1 VIGGRVMLAV
11 APDSARVLVEGRDVV
26 LVTGT
31 NGKTTTTAYVT
42 AALRT
47 RAIVDTNHTG
57 ANTPAGLVST
67 LASGSASRVVL
78 ECDEAWLP
86 WALSQTA
93 PRTIVFLNVSRDQLH
108 RHHEVAA
115 LASLWRP
122 ALAGVDHV
130 VANVD
135 DPAVVFAALAA
146 RRQTWVAAGTGWT
159 QDALVCPRCG
169 DECRWSDEAW
179 ACRCGLHRPSPHW
192 WLEGG
197 CAVSATT
204 RLHLDLALPGRAN
217 RVNAAMA
224 LATTAALGTSPH
236 EAVAAMRDIGSVA
249 GRYHVFEHKGRRARL
264 FLAKNPAGWAE
275 ALDMID
281 ESTAPLVLAFNAEGV
296 DGRDPSWLYDV
307 PFSHA
312 ARREIVVIGHRAV
325 DMLVRLEM
333 EGLTGLRRAPDLT
346 TALELFPRGEVNVVA
361 NYTAFERARHELGRA
376 C

>member
-1 VIGGRVMLAV
+1 MLRATALEVAHPVGEPGSGAAPSVHAAVRVAAFTGDMTVHGSDDARLRVVRARTHRSPRLPPLRAHVAHRLGRLAEVTSRATGRGSGSVIGGRVMLAV

-57 ANTPAGLVST
+57 ANPPAGLVST

-197 CAVSATT
+197 CVVSATT
-204 RLHLDLALPGRAN
+204 RLHLDVALPGRAN

-249 GRYHVFEHKGRRARL
+249 GRYHVF
-264 FLAKNPAGWAE
+264 
-275 ALDMID
+275 
-281 ESTAPLVLAFNAEGV
+281 
-296 DGRDPSWLYDV
+296 
-307 PFSHA
+307 
-312 ARREIVVIGHRAV
+312 
-325 DMLVRLEM
+325 
-333 EGLTGLRRAPDLT
+333 
-346 TALELFPRGEVNVVA
+346 
-361 NYTAFERARHELGRA
+361 
-376 C
+376 

>member
-1 VIGGRVMLAV
+1 MALAQGGSLIVGASLEAGVQAAVRVGAFTGDMTVHGSDDARLGVVRAGAHRPRWLPLLRVGVARRLGRLAEVASRATGRGSGSVIGGRVMLAV

-135 DPAVVFAALAA
+135 DPAV
-146 RRQTWVAAGTGWT
+146 
-159 QDALVCPRCG
+159 
-169 DECRWSDEAW
+169 
-179 ACRCGLHRPSPHW
+179 
-192 WLEGG
+192 
-197 CAVSATT
+197 
-204 RLHLDLALPGRAN
+204 
-217 RVNAAMA
+217 
-224 LATTAALGTSPH
+224 
-236 EAVAAMRDIGSVA
+236 
-249 GRYHVFEHKGRRARL
+249 
-264 FLAKNPAGWAE
+264 
-275 ALDMID
+275 
-281 ESTAPLVLAFNAEGV
+281 
-296 DGRDPSWLYDV
+296 
-307 PFSHA
+307 
-312 ARREIVVIGHRAV
+312 
-325 DMLVRLEM
+325 
-333 EGLTGLRRAPDLT
+333 
-346 TALELFPRGEVNVVA
+346 
-361 NYTAFERARHELGRA
+361 
-376 C
+376 